1 MLMGGAIGAADKM
14 KDKNTLQH
22 WRGGGAAAEVEVRGD
37 AKNLVLISSRLGR
50 RTLSEF
56 AFTPTRTV
64 TKSRVRDKKMADT
77 CLRNTNQDLCPDF
90 AGRR

>member
-1 MLMGGAIGAADKM
+1 M

-22 WRGGGAAAEVEVRGD
+22 WRGGAAAEVEVRGD

-90 AGRR
+90 ARRR